1 MDKIDRRQVKRENLD
16 LLADIR
22 IDGVRGE
29 QRVGLRN
36 ISPGGLMA
44 DGVENSHRGQ
54 MIWIHLGTLG
64 WIEGTVAWVQG
75 NRCGVAF
82 REEMDPDQLLALLT
96 TGNDAGR
103 LPPLPLRQPE
113 TTELPLI

>member
-1 MDKIDRRQVKRENLD
+1 MDKTERRQVKRENLD

-36 ISPGGLMA
+36 ISAGGLMA
-44 DGVENSHRGQ
+44 DGLENSHRGQ
-54 MIWIHLGTLG
+54 TIWIHLSSLG
-64 WIEGTVAWVQG
+64 WMEGIIAWVQG

-82 REEMDPDQLLALLT
+82 RDEIDPDHLLALLSFK
-96 TGNDAGR
+96 NEAGR
-103 LPPLPLRQPE
+103 LPHPPLRQPE
-113 TTELPLI
+113 IAELPRI